1 MSPWLIPIGVELAL
15 ALMFCGAL
23 LELRK
28 SLRWT
33 GAVFWTALWAMRTA
47 VSLIALHA
55 LAAAGRF
62 ALVLFAP
69 LEAVFAV
76 ALILLFVRT
85 EKQKDLI
92 ASLDR
97 ELASARKQAAGR
109 ASTDPLTGLLNRSA
123 LAQWIEESHIFD
135 GLLVV
140 CDMDD
145 FKPLNDRYGHL
156 AGDEILRGV
165 GHLIRRSIREEDL
178 AFRWGG
184 DEFVI
189 FFKSADRE
197 LVESRMRTIEERLK
211 EFHLRQHE
219 IVAVRFSW
227 GIAPA
232 DGRTIRDTLAEADR
246 LMYEAKRSRRANAS
260 KDAIVG
266 E

>member
-15 ALMFCGAL
+15 ALMFCSAL

-28 SLRWT
+28 SLRWP

-47 VSLIALHA
+47 GSLVALHA
-55 LAAAGRF
+55 LAANGRF
-62 ALVLFAP
+62 ALVVFAP
-69 LEAVFAV
+69 LEAIFAT
-76 ALILLFVRT
+76 ALILVFVRLQ
-85 EKQKDLI
+85 KQGDLI
-92 ASLDR
+92 AGLER
-97 ELASARKQAAGR
+97 ELAGARKQAEGQA
-109 ASTDPLTGLLNRSA
+109 ASDPLTGLLNRSA
-123 LAQWIEESHIFD
+123 LARWIEESHVFD

-140 CDMDD
+140 CDLDD

-232 DGRTIRDTLAEADR
+232 AGRTIRDTLAEADR
-246 LMYEAKRSRRANAS
+246 LMYEAKRSRRADVS
-260 KDAIVG
+260 RDAIAG